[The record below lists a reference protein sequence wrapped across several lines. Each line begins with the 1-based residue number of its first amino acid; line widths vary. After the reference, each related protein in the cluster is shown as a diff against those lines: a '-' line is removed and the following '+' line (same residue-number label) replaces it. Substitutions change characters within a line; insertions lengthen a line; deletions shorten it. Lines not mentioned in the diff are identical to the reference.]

1 MALSDLRCRQTPPTP
16 NFRSS
21 RTAAV
26 SSFGYPTGGRWW
38 RLAFRFK
45 GKQKLL
51 APGVYPAVSL
61 ADARQARA
69 MPSSGRP
76 CSRAPARLGGS

>member
-1 MALSDLRCRQTPPTP
+1 VSADPANPKLQELSDGGGIQLRID
-16 NFRSS
+16 
-21 RTAAV
+21 
-26 SSFGYPTGGRWW
+26 PTGGRWC